1 MWIIEVLLV
10 SHNSGSGSHNKAEGG
25 MVLRKHLISL
35 IAILLVSALVLLLTG
50 CGSDAGKAQEYMD
63 EGDLINAENRVK
75 AYDMAQKMET
85 LLGQIQADIASQ
97 KAIDPEKLKTE
108 VDDIKRI
115 VDELK
120 AGGKESKATF
130 EKIKKLKDVDDY
142 ARYADVTIDQ
152 IDLSINLLNEMEK
165 YLNDSVSMF
174 DQPEPDMAAWGQVSI
189 DYANKTA
196 EMAKAYEVLD
206 VEAAKIKVEIDKK
219 RV

>member
-1 MWIIEVLLV
+1 MKIIV
-10 SHNSGSGSHNKAEGG
+10 KWRIT
-25 MVLRKHLISL
+25 LRKHLIVL
-35 IAILLVSALVLLLTG
+35 IATLVISTLVLTLVG
-50 CGSDAGKAQEYMD
+50 CGGDAGKAQEYMD

-174 DQPEPDMAAWGQVSI
+174 DQPEPDMAAWGQASI